1 MIEPI
6 ETGAGI
12 MAYKE
17 CKIIVGS
24 GSGQTV
30 GIRLLLLRDY
40 FNSHASKDKVVSYAG
55 IMK

>member
-1 MIEPI
+1 
-6 ETGAGI
+6 